1 MAAVLLRQGGGP
13 GSSRGADDLCGFEG
27 MVLGI
32 STDTSMVASM
42 DLHDNKRGSQLI
54 HKILFFEQSFLSR
67 NQISLLNL
75 RSQNAARGQALLPQ
89 AFLGLR

>member
-1 MAAVLLRQGGGP
+1 M
-13 GSSRGADDLCGFEG
+13 
-27 MVLGI
+27 LGI

-42 DLHDNKRGSQLI
+42 DLHDNKKGSQLI

-75 RSQNAARGQALLPQ
+75 RSHNAAGGKLCYHRPSWASDEVGCTDKRTG
-89 AFLGLR
+89 GLTKEWDL